1 MIAAKQSDK
10 QNKYN
15 RLVRDKKKSL
25 AQKKERNY
33 SHLVDFKRQT
43 DSVGMEEMRGSCV
56 AKNRKI

>member
-1 MIAAKQSDK
+1 VISKI
-10 QNKYN
+10 NIIG
-15 RLVRDKKKSL
+15 LLGTKKSL
-25 AQKKERNY
+25 SQKKERNY

>member
-43 DSVGMEEMRGSCV
+43 DRHCRDAGREGELCC
-56 AKNRKI
+56 

>member
-43 DSVGMEEMRGSCV
+43 DRQCRDGGREGELCC
-56 AKNRKI
+56 